1 MLENKTRAGPVTIKL
16 HVLNQRRS
24 WRVLEVKAKSPP
36 REHPSLLTLRSWY
49 YTLYAWLYVPVLIFL
64 YPLAKVWNENLNQLC
79 TKLWVLQIQCPP
91 WFNEAK
97 YLSIF
102 LRNPRAPK
110 PLPLPTFNQG
120 STSVSNKAFA
130 DFRAMNF
137 NRFFSEMTRFRS
149 SDPKSTWY
157 LTENKSRHVWLFR
170 AVR

>member
-1 MLENKTRAGPVTIKL
+1 VI
-16 HVLNQRRS
+16 
-24 WRVLEVKAKSPP
+24 
-36 REHPSLLTLRSWY
+36 
-49 YTLYAWLYVPVLIFL
+49 LYPLCLAVCTCRIGLIFL

-130 DFRAMNF
+130 DFRAMHF
-137 NRFFSEMTRFRS
+137 NRFFLKWLVSEVLTLNLPGIWLKTRVDMS
-149 SDPKSTWY
+149 GYSGLSDKILLPRLTMSLLKYNFLNSNKPNSLWILKKLQNTIKS
-157 LTENKSRHVWLFR
+157 
-170 AVR
+170 